1 MLRYENFAYLK
12 INKGDHFGLMD
23 VVLALEQQRPE
34 FDSFENN
41 SQIETKE
48 DGRIKQKD
56 KVEMNIKDFNKYIRR
71 FTVQALKLS
80 GLLTLPLE
88 TLVKMQFEFCDYF
101 DELFE
106 DGILRLLNTT
116 K

>member
-34 FDSFENN
+34 SETFENN
-41 SQIETKE
+41 SQLEE
-48 DGRIKQKD
+48 GRIKPKD
-56 KVEMNIKDFNKYIRR
+56 KVEMNIKDFSKYIRR

-88 TLVKMQFEFCDYF
+88 MLVKMQFEFCDYF

-106 DGILRLLNTT
+106 DGI
-116 K
+116 